1 MHILRLILLIPLE
14 TSERN
19 GVTYVYCK
27 IGRCET
33 PSAIQPASQRF
44 HVDRNER

>member
-14 TSERN
+14 TSDRN
-19 GVTYVYCK
+19 GVNYNYCK
-27 IGRCET
+27 IGLCET

>member
-1 MHILRLILLIPLE
+1 MHILRLILLIALE

-19 GVTYVYCK
+19 GVTYDCCK